1 MQIPTGSVIKQFHTG
16 WICFVLLALPAF
28 TLHSQNTTLSKKEA
42 DERTSSKVHKVM
54 LIPFE
59 PRLDLSEIDH
69 HINSET
75 HLTPKQIRYRF
86 RDGLNEQ
93 LYKAFRNNKFNV
105 VDLMEDTVRY
115 KKDVDGIYQY
125 LAYDYLKVPDQE
137 NYTTPKR
144 EKEEK
149 KIAKGQIYVETNSD
163 ARFMHTRV
171 TDPRVVPLLYAKYKT
186 DLFVFIN
193 QLDIRAS
200 GTPDMLGRLSDK
212 RKIVVHYTVYTYNA
226 REINSGIVEEE
237 FGADLNNPKKI
248 IDRHFA
254 NVAGTI
260 VQRVN
265 KGLAGPVK

>member
-1 MQIPTGSVIKQFHTG
+1 MTKAFYRRLTHIA
-16 WICFVLLALPAF
+16 LLALPA
-28 TLHSQNTTLSKKEA
+28 LQLLSQNSTISKKETE
-42 DERTSSKVHKVM
+42 DRTSSKVHKVM

-59 PRLDLSEIDH
+59 PRLYLSEIDH

-75 HLTPKQIRYRF
+75 HLTPRQIRYRF

-93 LYKAFRNNKFNV
+93 LYKAFRSNKFNV

-193 QLDIRAS
+193 QLDIKAS
-200 GTPDMLGRLSDK
+200 GTPNTLGGLSDK

-237 FGADLNNPKKI
+237 FDTDLNNPKKI

-254 NVAGTI
+254 NIAGTI

-265 KGLAGPVK
+265 KGLAVPAR